1 MSEYVFPYLR
11 SEIDIHGISLGT
23 LMLKSKFLIL
33 KIHEKLGNVRTGK
46 RFAQRDFLNSEM
58 FYDKRKS

>member
-11 SEIDIHGISLGT
+11 SEIDIHGISLRT

-33 KIHEKLGNVRTGK
+33 KIHEKLRNVRTGM
-46 RFAQRDFLNSEM
+46 RFAQRDLLNSEM